1 MSLREDFGWLNSDQL
16 HGLCSWQSE
25 GRVGEIHLLAVVLFH
40 VLGFTVRLLLCL
52 KKIYIYTLNGTY
64 IHTYIHTFKIIH
76 IIYVNTSYIF
86 IYSCLHVS
94 LCKDTCLIWCIIF
107 HDEK

>member
-1 MSLREDFGWLNSDQL
+1 MANRLKLLGVTYLIGKIKFKLLFHGPLAEQDLLSLREDFGWLNSDQL

-52 KKIYIYTLNGTY
+52 KKIYIYVY
-64 IHTYIHTFKIIH
+64 IH
-76 IIYVNTSYIF
+76 
-86 IYSCLHVS
+86 
-94 LCKDTCLIWCIIF
+94 
-107 HDEK
+107 